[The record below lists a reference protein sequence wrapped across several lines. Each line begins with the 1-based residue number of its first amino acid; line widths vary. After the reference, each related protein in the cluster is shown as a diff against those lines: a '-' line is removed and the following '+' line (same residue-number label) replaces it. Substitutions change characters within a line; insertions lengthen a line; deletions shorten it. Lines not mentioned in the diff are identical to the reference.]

1 LQTGFKQNLR
11 SLKKKSFLGQLVV
24 TLLSCELLF
33 FASFISL
40 SLPTPT
46 RHNLERYA
54 HQVSVK
60 LVLSAPEQWRTR
72 IEQNYPVL
80 KEATEEVRFSSYV
93 PLLPIAITMAYT
105 LGLPLALF
113 APIIYLL
120 LGLIGPR
127 IGLFPFAA
135 GGGFEYFQE
144 PGFPYL
150 FGIIF
155 GSAFAAWIT
164 PDERK
169 SWRQLLASLGG
180 ISITHLI
187 GLTIVFGISIAVL
200 LFEGESSYLHY
211 QPFLSEQIRNLTWY
225 CLPYDLLFATMLI
238 ALSFPVRWLFATLT
252 APDIANRHRPSVEA
266 QLEVLTETVA

>member
-1 LQTGFKQNLR
+1 MQIGFKQNLR
-11 SLKKKSFLGQLVV
+11 SLKRKSFLGQLVV

-40 SLPTPT
+40 QLPTPT
-46 RHNLERYA
+46 QHNLERYTQ
-54 HQVSVK
+54 QVSAKMVSH
-60 LVLSAPEQWRTR
+60 LPEQWKSRV
-72 IEQNYPVL
+72 EQSNPVL
-80 KEATEEVRFSSYV
+80 KEATKEVRFSSYV
-93 PLLPIAITMAYT
+93 PLLPVAITLAYT

-113 APIIYLL
+113 APVIYLF

-127 IGLFPFAA
+127 LGLFPFAA

-150 FGIIF
+150 VGIVF

-169 SWRQLLASLGG
+169 SWRQLVSSFGG
-180 ISITHLI
+180 ITITHLI
-187 GLTIVFGISIAVL
+187 GLTIVFGTSIAVL

-211 QPFLSEQIRNLTWY
+211 QPFLSEQIRNLSWY

-238 ALSFPVRWLFATLT
+238 ALSFPVRWLFTTLT
-252 APDIANRHRPSVEA
+252 APDIANRHRPSVES

>member
-1 LQTGFKQNLR
+1 MQTGFKQNLR
-11 SLKKKSFLGQLVV
+11 SLKRKSFLGQLVV

-40 SLPTPT
+40 DLPTPT
-46 RHNLERYA
+46 QHNLERYI

-60 LVLSAPEQWRTR
+60 LVSDIPEPWKARF
-72 IEQNYPVL
+72 EQNFPVL
-80 KEATEEVRFSSYV
+80 KEKTQQVRFSSYV
-93 PLLPIAITMAYT
+93 PLLPIAITVAYA

-113 APIIYLL
+113 ATVIYLV

-127 IGLFPFAA
+127 LGLFPFAA

-150 FGIIF
+150 VGIIF
-155 GSAFAAWIT
+155 GSAFAAWMT

-169 SWRQLLASLGG
+169 SWRQLVASFGG

-187 GLTIVFGISIAVL
+187 GLTIVFGTSIAVL
-200 LFEGESSYLHY
+200 LFEGEASYLHY
-211 QPFLSEQIRNLTWY
+211 QPFLSEQIRNLSWY

>member
-1 LQTGFKQNLR
+1 MQIGFKQNLR

-46 RHNLERYA
+46 QHNLERYV
-54 HQVSVK
+54 HQVSAK
-60 LVLSAPEQWRTR
+60 LLTYAPEKWRTN
-72 IEQNYPVL
+72 IEQTFPSV
-80 KEATEEVRFSSYV
+80 KERTQEVRFSSYV
-93 PLLPIAITMAYT
+93 PLLPVAITMAYT

-113 APIIYLL
+113 APVIYLL

-127 IGLFPFAA
+127 LGLFPFAA

-150 FGIIF
+150 VGIVF

-169 SWRQLLASLGG
+169 SWRQLLSSFGG
-180 ISITHLI
+180 ITITHLI
-187 GLTIVFGISIAVL
+187 GLSIVFGASIAVL
-200 LFEGESSYLHY
+200 LFEGEASYLHY
-211 QPFLSEQIRNLTWY
+211 QPFLSEQIRNLSWY

-238 ALSFPVRWLFATLT
+238 ALSFPLRWLFATLT
-252 APDIANRHRPSVEA
+252 SPDIAHRHKPSVEA